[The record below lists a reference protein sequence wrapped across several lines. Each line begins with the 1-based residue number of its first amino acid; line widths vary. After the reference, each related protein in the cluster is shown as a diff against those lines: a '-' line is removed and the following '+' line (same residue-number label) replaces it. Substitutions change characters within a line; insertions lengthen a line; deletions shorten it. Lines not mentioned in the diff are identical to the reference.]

1 MATFEE
7 LKTDFEKGDV
17 RKRMSAISGLL
28 VMLGVN
34 AEDAT
39 KFVDANIQFLGQE
52 LRVTGFALNNVFM
65 QFLSVYAKSN
75 RGSIKEFIVPE
86 N

>member
-7 LKTDFEKGDV
+7 LKTAFEEGDV
-17 RKRMSAISGLL
+17 RQRMSAISGLL
-28 VMLGVN
+28 VILGVN
-34 AEDAT
+34 EDDAT
-39 KFVDANIQFLGQE
+39 RFVHANIQFLGQE
-52 LRVTGFALNNVFM
+52 LRATGFALNNVFM

-75 RGSIKEFIVPE
+75 RGSIKEFIVPQ